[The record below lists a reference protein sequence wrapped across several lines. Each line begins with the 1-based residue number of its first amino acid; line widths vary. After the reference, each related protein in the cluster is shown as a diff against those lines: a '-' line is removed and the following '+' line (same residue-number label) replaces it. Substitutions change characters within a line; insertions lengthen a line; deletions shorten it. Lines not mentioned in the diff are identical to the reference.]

1 MKIFRVYFYCI
12 LIAQFFLHPQW
23 GLGFCW
29 ADSNC
34 YYPTLWEVKAT
45 LSTFRSDFKF
55 VTQFIWFSTPTGIL
69 PMTPTSGS
77 WPRATCALFI
87 CNMLKGT
94 FRLDELEYCSLK
106 SAINL
111 MTRWSLVTRQLF
123 NNILTAQMTVSI
135 LTTNIGPVICM
146 IILLSLKERLWQML
160 KRIMDI
166 SQIAGT
172 VSFFWCLHP
181 WQPNK
186 IHRRPSEALTQRLV
200 FLSDRLAAWLKKP
213 KARSTR
219 LTDSTCTFKL
229 LWSLWSP
236 WSNNLLPMETVSE
249 KIHHFEVGN
258 VIRFYLFSVH
268 WFQNPNNWQ

>member
-1 MKIFRVYFYCI
+1 MNLNIVHWRVPLTWWRDGHWSPVNYLTIYWLHRWRFQFWQRISDPWYVWSYCYR
-12 LIAQFFLHPQW
+12 W
-23 GLGFCW
+23 KKGYGRCW
-29 ADSNC
+29 N
-34 YYPTLWEVKAT
+34 
-45 LSTFRSDFKF
+45 
-55 VTQFIWFSTPTGIL
+55 
-69 PMTPTSGS
+69 GS
-77 WPRATCALFI
+77 WILAKL
-87 CNMLKGT
+87 
-94 FRLDELEYCSLK
+94 
-106 SAINL
+106 
-111 MTRWSLVTRQLF
+111 LVLY
-123 NNILTAQMTVSI
+123 L
-135 LTTNIGPVICM
+135 
-146 IILLSLKERLWQML
+146 
-160 KRIMDI
+160 
-166 SQIAGT
+166 
-172 VSFFWCLHP
+172 FFWCLHP

>member
-69 PMTPTSGS
+69 SMTPTSGS

-146 IILLSLKERLWQML
+146 ITHWYRWKKGYGRCWNGSWIL
-160 KRIMDI
+160 
-166 SQIAGT
+166 A
-172 VSFFWCLHP
+172 
-181 WQPNK
+181 
-186 IHRRPSEALTQRLV
+186 
-200 FLSDRLAAWLKKP
+200 
-213 KARSTR
+213 
-219 LTDSTCTFKL
+219 KL
-229 LWSLWSP
+229 LVL
-236 WSNNLLPMETVSE
+236 
-249 KIHHFEVGN
+249 
-258 VIRFYLFSVH
+258 YLFFDVFTLDSLTKSIGGPLRPLRSVL
-268 WFQNPNNWQ
+268 FSYPIV